1 MSEKVSF
8 IETFSDLITFEEQ
21 IRKVN
26 DVKKELLMGKSLA
39 NVVVSIIKTDKE
51 TVEIPVEGDNPLI
64 TYFGGLVSNTVYT
77 NQDKP
82 AVSVTAN
89 ETGYISINEK
99 ITLGILD
106 VMLKELTEKR
116 NILLSKIKTE
126 V

>member
-26 DVKKELLMGKSLA
+26 NVKKELLMGKSLA
-39 NVVVSIIKTDKE
+39 EVTVSIIKTDKE
-51 TVEIPVEGDNPLI
+51 TVDIPEGESPFVK
-64 TYFGGLVSNTVYT
+64 YFSMLPPSMAYT

-82 AVSVTAN
+82 AESVTAN
-89 ETGYISINEK
+89 ETGYININEK